1 MCGTRR
7 SATLKLA
14 SLADSRFHDSAPH
27 PLSPPASARIF
38 ANSLA
43 KPLHL
48 LPFGFPLPPPDVPPL
63 PFHKTPFSIFFPP
76 NFPSCFP
83 LDPSLSHQVTTSQ
96 THTVSP
102 DTIPHPTCSASP
114 FPHHAHPLTFL
125 GPSPSS
131 LSPVRSPTV
140 RYLSP
145 HPVRHPFGDDPGN
158 ACSTSCARTTGC
170 LINNHARH
178 HLIIHDSSG
187 GPGCGNRNSCQDSQ
201 VVTLATLFGSF

>member
-1 MCGTRR
+1 MIVLPT
-7 SATLKLA
+7 
-14 SLADSRFHDSAPH
+14 HY
-27 PLSPPASARIF
+27 
-38 ANSLA
+38 
-43 KPLHL
+43 HL
-48 LPFGFPLPPPDVPPL
+48 LQVRAYLQTPLPDPHTCSRLVSPCPL
-63 PFHKTPFSIFFPP
+63 PMSLPSHSTKPPFPFSFPGI
-76 NFPSCFP
+76 SLLLP